1 MEIFNLPSKFENV
14 EFDCIAEDTLYRF
27 RLHVFRDMMYASIYA
42 DNEPIIL
49 GQRCVQN
56 LWLIPRGLVPDK
68 GNFRFEVN
76 GEDYPWWE
84 DFNNG
89 TKLVYYTRDE
99 IAEMG

>member
-14 EFDCIAEDTLYRF
+14 EFDCIAEDVLYRF

-42 DNEPIIL
+42 DNEPIAL

-56 LWLIPRGLVPDK
+56 AWLIPSGLVPEK

-76 GEDYPWWE
+76 GENYPWWE